1 MKEMADRKV
10 RTVYYSEEFKRFF
23 DDLDT
28 RIREK
33 YLWTIQ
39 ITETVQVLPTKYVK
53 KLEGTEFYEM
63 RVSVGYNEYRTVLFA
78 IDSDNF
84 VKATEIYLLNSF
96 LKKSTKDYKKQIEIA
111 KKIMKEV
118 ELRTILKNAEKE

>member
-1 MKEMADRKV
+1 MADRKV

-28 RIREK
+28 RVREK

-111 KKIMKEV
+111 KKIMKELLQY
-118 ELRTILKNAEKE
+118 EIERQEI

>member
-1 MKEMADRKV
+1 MIEMADKKV
-10 RTVYYSEEFKRFF
+10 RTIYYSEEFKQFF
-23 DDLDT
+23 NGLDNRT
-28 RIREK
+28 REK
-33 YLWTIQ
+33 YIWTIQ
-39 ITETVQVLPTKYVK
+39 ITETVQILPTKYVK

-96 LKKSTKDYKKQIEIA
+96 MKKSNKDYKKQIEIA

-118 ELRTILKNAEKE
+118 EL

>member
-23 DDLDT
+23 EDLDT

-33 YLWTIQ
+33 YIWTIQ

-111 KKIMKEV
+111 KKIMKEI

>member
-1 MKEMADRKV
+1 MTEMADKKV
-10 RTVYYSEEFKRFF
+10 RTVYYSEEFKQFF
-23 DDLDT
+23 DGLDNRT
-28 RIREK
+28 REK
-33 YLWTIQ
+33 YIWTIQ
-39 ITETVQVLPTKYVK
+39 ITETVQILPTKYVK
-53 KLEGTEFYEM
+53 HLEGTEFYEM

-96 LKKSTKDYKKQIEIA
+96 LKKSHKDYKKQIEIA

-118 ELRTILKNAEKE
+118 EL

>member
-1 MKEMADRKV
+1 MADRKV

-28 RIREK
+28 RVREK

>member
-1 MKEMADRKV
+1 MNEMADRKV

-28 RIREK
+28 RVREK

-63 RVSVGYNEYRTVLFA
+63 RVSIGYNEYRTVLFA

>member
-1 MKEMADRKV
+1 M
-10 RTVYYSEEFKRFF
+10 
-23 DDLDT
+23 
-28 RIREK
+28 
-33 YLWTIQ
+33 
-39 ITETVQVLPTKYVK
+39 
-53 KLEGTEFYEM
+53 
-63 RVSVGYNEYRTVLFA
+63 YRTVLFA

-118 ELRTILKNAEKE
+118 EL

>member
-1 MKEMADRKV
+1 MNEMADRKV

-28 RIREK
+28 RVREK

-96 LKKSTKDYKKQIEIA
+96 LKKYTKDYKKQIEIA

-118 ELRTILKNAEKE
+118 EL

>member
-1 MKEMADRKV
+1 MADKKV

-23 DDLDT
+23 ANIDS

-33 YLWTIQ
+33 YIWTIQ
-39 ITETVQVLPTKYVK
+39 ITETVQILPTKYVK
-53 KLEGTEFYEM
+53 KLEQTEFYEM

-84 VKATEIYLLNSF
+84 IKATRIYLLNSF
-96 LKKSTKDYKKQIEIA
+96 LKKSAKDYKKQIEIA

-118 ELRTILKNAEKE
+118 EL

>member
-1 MKEMADRKV
+1 MADKKV
-10 RTVYYSEEFKRFF
+10 RTVYYSKEFQQFF
-23 DDLDT
+23 SDIDPRT
-28 RIREK
+28 REK
-33 YLWTIQ
+33 YIWTIH
-39 ITETVQVLPTKYVK
+39 ITETVQILPTKYVK

-84 VKATEIYLLNSF
+84 IKATEIYLLNSF
-96 LKKSTKDYKKQIEIA
+96 LKKSNKDYKKQIDIA

-118 ELRTILKNAEKE
+118 EL

>member
-1 MKEMADRKV
+1 MNEMADRKV

-28 RIREK
+28 RVREK

>member
-1 MKEMADRKV
+1 MNEMADRKV

-28 RIREK
+28 RVREK

-118 ELRTILKNAEKE
+118 ELRTMIKNAKKE

>member
-1 MKEMADRKV
+1 MTVMADKKV
-10 RTVYYSEEFKRFF
+10 RTVYYSKEFKQFF
-23 DDLDT
+23 DGLDT

-33 YLWTIQ
+33 YIWTIQ
-39 ITETVQVLPTKYVK
+39 MTETVLVLPTKYVK

-84 VKATEIYLLNSF
+84 VKATGIYLLNSF
-96 LKKSTKDYKKQIEIA
+96 LKKSVKDYKKQIEIA

-118 ELRTILKNAEKE
+118 EL